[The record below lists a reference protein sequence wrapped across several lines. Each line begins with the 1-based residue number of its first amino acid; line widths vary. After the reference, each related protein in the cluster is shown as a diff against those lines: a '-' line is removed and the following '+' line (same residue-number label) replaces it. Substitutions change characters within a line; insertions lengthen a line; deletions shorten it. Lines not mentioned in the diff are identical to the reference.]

1 MERKVVTM
9 ETYPNYTQSFFINR
23 HDVDFCGWLK
33 PGSLLRYT
41 QQIATN
47 QCEALGFDTAYYQ
60 KNHFTYLLAKQGL
73 VFQRV
78 PRMDETIT
86 LVTMPEKT
94 RRAKSRRITLVQDA
108 SGAEIAQIHSWWVA
122 VDLDTRHILRRGN
135 NDVEQY
141 WNDTI
146 DLDLDITIP
155 KAEVLTPGRCCV
167 ADYLNCDT
175 NGHIN
180 NCVYADLAC
189 ASFSP
194 EELRQSPVRQVM
206 VNYHRE
212 VPMGDEMQLSS
223 GAAGEGM
230 YVCGT
235 RLSDGMPAFEAY
247 CCR

>member
-1 MERKVVTM
+1 MQL
-9 ETYPNYTQSFFINR
+9 YPNYTKSFFINR

-33 PGSLLRYT
+33 PGSLLRYA
-41 QQIATN
+41 QQIATD

-60 KNHFTYLLAKQGL
+60 KNRFTYLLAKQGL
-73 VFQRV
+73 EFTRV

-86 LVTMPEKT
+86 LVTMPERT
-94 RRAKSRRITLVQDA
+94 RRARNRRVTAVLDA
-108 SGAEIAQIHSWWVA
+108 SGTQIAQVDSFWVA

-135 NDVEQY
+135 ADVEGY
-141 WNDTI
+141 WNER
-146 DLDLDITIP
+146 LDAPEMDMSIL
-155 KAEVLTPGRCCV
+155 KAETLTPGRQCT

-189 ASFSP
+189 ASLP
-194 EELRQSPVRQVM
+194 TEALRERPVRKMV

-212 VPMGDEMQLSS
+212 VPLGDEMQLFS
-223 GAAGEGM
+223 GAAGEGL

-235 RLSDGMPAFEAY
+235 RLSDQMPAFEAY